1 MVSSESHRLT
11 VPVSERD
18 HIQGAIDAPMTL
30 VEYGDYQCP
39 YCGLAYPMVKE
50 VQRTLADRLAFVFRH
65 FPLVAVHP
73 HALIAAEAA
82 EAAGA
87 QGRFWPMH
95 DRLFEHQDALD
106 PRSLIAHASALGLD
120 VARFVED
127 LEAHRHLP
135 RIRDD
140 LESGSRSGVNG
151 TPTFFVNGVRHEG
164 AYDAE
169 SLIAALTEIAVPSG
183 SRLRS
188 V

>member
-73 HALIAAEAA
+73 HALIAAESA

-106 PRSLIAHASALGLD
+106 PQSLIEHAAVIRLD
-120 VARFVED
+120 LQRF
-127 LEAHRHLP
+127 
-135 RIRDD
+135 IDD
-140 LESGSRSGVNG
+140 LESHRHVPRIREDLASGAHSGVNG
-151 TPTFFVNGVRHEG
+151 TPTFFVNGIRHDG
-164 AYDAE
+164 AYDSA
-169 SLIAALTEIAVPSG
+169 SLIATLTNTARVPG
-183 SRLRS
+183 
-188 V
+188 

>member
-18 HIQGAIDAPMTL
+18 HIQGALDAPMTL
-30 VEYGDYQCP
+30 VEYGDYECP
-39 YCGLAYPMVKE
+39 YCGLAYPVVKQ

-65 FPLVAVHP
+65 FPLGSVHP
-73 HALIAAEAA
+73 HALIAAESA

-106 PRSLIAHASALGLD
+106 PRSLIAHAAALALD
-120 VARFVED
+120 VGRFVEE
-127 LEAHRHLP
+127 LQAHRHLP

-140 LESGSRSGVNG
+140 LESGAASGVNG

-169 SLIAALTEIAVPSG
+169 SLIAALTETAVRTG
-183 SRLRS
+183 SRMRA